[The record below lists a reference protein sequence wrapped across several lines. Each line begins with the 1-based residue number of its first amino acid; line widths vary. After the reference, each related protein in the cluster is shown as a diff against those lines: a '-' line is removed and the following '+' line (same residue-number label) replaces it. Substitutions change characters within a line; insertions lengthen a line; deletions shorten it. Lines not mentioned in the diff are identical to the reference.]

1 MDHGKN
7 NRHTKLRSIDYGPLT
22 FFISRTKQYI
32 SPMNIGM
39 IGLGD
44 MGRLY
49 AKAFSK
55 AGYAVC
61 GCDLPENRQMLED
74 DLAPFNVKLMDNG
87 HDVSRIGD
95 LIIYSVEAES
105 LGRVVAEYGPSTKY
119 GAIVAGQT
127 SVKTPEIET
136 FEKHLPADAQIIT
149 FHAMH
154 GPGFAPKGQKLILIK
169 HRADAEAYQRMLDVF
184 TAVETDIVEM
194 SDYHEH
200 DKIVADTQ
208 AVTHVGFES
217 MGTAWKEA
225 GFFPWENA
233 SYVGGIDNVK
243 ILTTLRIF
251 SYKAHVYGGLAIM
264 NPYAKQQVKR
274 YAISE
279 SELFKLMIK
288 EEEEAFRARLYRAR
302 DFVFHESRKPIMLN
316 DNVMREFALGQK
328 PEHQKP
334 NSHLSILSMVDAWYH
349 LGVNPYDNL
358 ICQTP
363 PFRLRLGIA
372 EYLFKND
379 ELLEESIVTAV
390 YDKTIRGDDLEFH
403 SAVREWSS
411 IIGYGDMEGYK
422 KHFND
427 VQAFFKGRLEEGN
440 KQSAELIRRLME

>member
-1 MDHGKN
+1 MM
-7 NRHTKLRSIDYGPLT
+7 
-22 FFISRTKQYI
+22 Q
-32 SPMNIGM
+32 IGF

-55 AGYAVC
+55 AGYTVC
-61 GCDLPENRQMLED
+61 GCDLPANRERLEAELD
-74 DLAPFNVKLMDNG
+74 PFGIKLMDDG
-87 HDVSRIGD
+87 KDVSRVSD
-95 LIIYSVEAES
+95 LIIYSVEADKLEQ
-105 LGRVVAEYGPSTKY
+105 VVGLYGPSTKY

-127 SVKTPEIET
+127 SVKHPEIAT
-136 FEKHLPADAQIIT
+136 FEKYLPADAQIIT

-154 GPGFAPKGQKLILIK
+154 GPGFEPKGQKLILIP
-169 HRADAEAYQRMLDVF
+169 HRHQADSYKRMLDLF
-184 TAVETDIVEM
+184 AAVETDIVEIA
-194 SDYHEH
+194 DYHEH

-217 MGTAWKEA
+217 MGTAWKSA

-233 SYVGGIDNVK
+233 SYIGGIDNVK

-251 SYKAHVYGGLAIM
+251 SYKAHVYAGLAIL
-264 NPYAKQQVKR
+264 NPYARQQVKQ
-274 YAISE
+274 YANSE

-288 EEEEAFRARLYRAR
+288 EEAVAFKERLYRAR

-316 DNVMREFALGQK
+316 DSVMREFSLSQNAD
-328 PEHQKP
+328 HQKP

-372 EYLFKND
+372 EYLFKNED
-379 ELLEESIVTAV
+379 LLQESIETAL

-403 SAVREWSS
+403 SAVREWSA

-422 KHFND
+422 KHFNE
-427 VQAFFKGRLEEGN
+427 VQAFFQGRLEEGN
-440 KQSAELIRRLME
+440 KQSAELIRRLMMG

>member
-1 MDHGKN
+1 MLSPFAFYLSPF
-7 NRHTKLRSIDYGPLT
+7 TLS
-22 FFISRTKQYI
+22 QYI
-32 SPMNIGM
+32 SGMNIGI

-49 AKAFSK
+49 AKAFSN
-55 AGYAVC
+55 AGYQVC
-61 GCDLPENRQMLED
+61 GCDLPANRSRLED
-74 DLAPFNVKLMDNG
+74 ELTPYGIKLLDNG
-87 HDVSRIGD
+87 HDVSRMGD
-95 LIIYSVEAES
+95 LVIYSVEADS
-105 LGRVVAEYGPSTKY
+105 LARVVAEFGASTKY

-136 FEKHLPADAQIIT
+136 FEKYLPADAQIIT

-154 GPGFAPKGQKLILIK
+154 GPGFVPEGQKLILIR
-169 HRADAEAYQRMLDVF
+169 HRADDEAYQRMVDLF
-184 TAVETDIVEM
+184 TALKTDIVEIAN
-194 SDYHEH
+194 YHEH

-233 SYVGGIDNVK
+233 SYIGGIDNVK

-251 SYKAHVYGGLAIM
+251 SYKSHVYAGLAIM
-264 NPYAKQQVKR
+264 NPYARQQVKR

-288 EEEEAFRARLYRAR
+288 EEEKLFRERLYRAR

-316 DNVMREFALGQK
+316 DQVMKEFSLGQK
-328 PEHQKP
+328 PAQQKP

-379 ELLEESIVTAV
+379 DLLEESIETAL

-440 KQSAELIRRLME
+440 KQSAELIRRLMME

>member
-1 MDHGKN
+1 
-7 NRHTKLRSIDYGPLT
+7 
-22 FFISRTKQYI
+22 
-32 SPMNIGM
+32 MNIGI

-49 AKAFSK
+49 AKAFAK
-55 AGYAVC
+55 AGYKVS
-61 GCDLPENRQMLED
+61 GCDLPENHDRLEEE
-74 DLAPFNVKLMDNG
+74 LSPLGIKILDNG
-87 HDVSRIGD
+87 KDVARTND
-95 LIIYSVEAES
+95 LIIYSVEADRLEQ
-105 LGRVVAEYGPSTKY
+105 VAAEYGPATKY

-127 SVKTPEIET
+127 SVKTPEIAI
-136 FEKHLPADAQIIT
+136 FEKYLPADAKIIT

-154 GPGFAPKGQKLILIK
+154 GPGFEPKGQKLILIP
-169 HRADAEAYQRMLDVF
+169 HRTDKAAYKRMLDLF

-194 SDYHEH
+194 ADYHEH

-217 MGTAWKEA
+217 MGTAWKSA
-225 GFFPWENA
+225 GFFPWENG

-251 SYKAHVYGGLAIM
+251 SYKAHVYAGLAIL
-264 NPYAKQQVKR
+264 NPYARQQVKR
-274 YAISE
+274 YAESE

-288 EEEEAFRARLYRAR
+288 EEETAFRDRLYRAR

-316 DNVMREFALGQK
+316 DRVMKEFSLSQN
-328 PEHQKP
+328 PELQKP

-372 EYLFKND
+372 EYLFKN
-379 ELLEESIVTAV
+379 EQLLEESIETAL

-411 IIGYGDMEGYK
+411 IINFGDMEGYK
-422 KHFND
+422 KHFNE
-427 VQAFFKGRLEEGN
+427 VQAFFSHRLEEG
-440 KQSAELIRRLME
+440 KAQSAELIRRLMME

>member
-1 MDHGKN
+1 MDSGM
-7 NRHTKLRSIDYGPLT
+7 D
-22 FFISRTKQYI
+22 ISRT
-32 SPMNIGM
+32 
-39 IGLGD
+39 
-44 MGRLY
+44 
-49 AKAFSK
+49 
-55 AGYAVC
+55 C
-61 GCDLPENRQMLED
+61 
-74 DLAPFNVKLMDNG
+74 
-87 HDVSRIGD
+87 D
-95 LIIYSVEAES
+95 LIIYSVEVDRLAT
-105 LGRVVAEYGPSTKY
+105 VVAECGSSTKY

-127 SVKTPEIET
+127 SVKTPEIAL
-136 FEKHLPADAQIIT
+136 FEKYLPGDAQIIT

-154 GPGFAPKGQKLILIK
+154 GPGFEPKGQKLILIP
-169 HRADAEAYQRMLDVF
+169 HRSTPDAYQRMYDLF
-184 TAVETDIVEM
+184 TAVETDIVEIA
-194 SDYHEH
+194 DYHEH

-217 MGTAWKEA
+217 MGTAWKAA

-233 SYVGGIDNVK
+233 SYIGGIDNVK

-251 SYKAHVYGGLAIM
+251 SYKAHVYAGLAIL
-264 NPYAKQQVKR
+264 NPYAKQQVR
-274 YAISE
+274 QYAVSE

-288 EEEEAFRARLYRAR
+288 EEAAEFRDRLYKAR

-316 DNVMREFALGQK
+316 DSVMREFSLSKDGATR
-328 PEHQKP
+328 KP

-349 LGVNPYDNL
+349 LGVNPYDNM

-372 EYLFKND
+372 EYLFKNE
-379 ELLEESIVTAV
+379 ELLEESIVTAL

-427 VQAFFKGRLEEGN
+427 VKVFFEGRLEEGN
-440 KQSAELIRRLME
+440 KQSAELIRR

>member
-1 MDHGKN
+1 
-7 NRHTKLRSIDYGPLT
+7 
-22 FFISRTKQYI
+22 
-32 SPMNIGM
+32 MNIGI

-49 AKAFSK
+49 AKAFAK
-55 AGYAVC
+55 AGYTVC
-61 GCDLPENRQMLED
+61 GCDLPANRDKLEEE
-74 DLAPFNVKLMDNG
+74 LAPYKIKIMDSG
-87 HDVSRIGD
+87 SEVSRTND
-95 LIIYSVEAES
+95 LIIYSVEADKMEQ
-105 LGRVVAEYGPSTKY
+105 VVAECGPLTKY

-127 SVKTPEIET
+127 SVKHPEITT
-136 FEKHLPADAQIIT
+136 FEKYLPADTQIVT
-149 FHAMH
+149 FHGMH
-154 GPGFAPKGQKLILIK
+154 GPGFEPDGQTLILIP
-169 HRADAEAYQRMLDVF
+169 HRATPDAYQRMYDLF
-184 TAVETDIVEM
+184 TAIGSNIVEIA
-194 SDYHEH
+194 DYHEH

-217 MGTAWKEA
+217 MGTAWKAA

-233 SYVGGIDNVK
+233 SYIGGIDNVK

-251 SYKAHVYGGLAIM
+251 SYKAHVYAGLAIL

-274 YAISE
+274 YAESE
-279 SELFKLMIK
+279 SELFKLMIR
-288 EEEEAFRARLYRAR
+288 EEAKAFRERLYRAR

-316 DNVMREFALGQK
+316 DAVMKEFSLSQK
-328 PEHQKP
+328 PEQQKP

-372 EYLFKND
+372 EYLFKNE
-379 ELLEESIVTAV
+379 ELLEESIETAL

-422 KHFND
+422 KHFNE
-427 VQAFFKGRLEEGN
+427 VQSFFQGRLEEGK
-440 KQSAELIRRLME
+440 KQSAELIRRLMME

>member
-1 MDHGKN
+1 M
-7 NRHTKLRSIDYGPLT
+7 
-22 FFISRTKQYI
+22 Q
-32 SPMNIGM
+32 IGI

-49 AKAFSK
+49 AKAFAK
-55 AGYAVC
+55 AGYTVS
-61 GCDLPENRQMLED
+61 GCDLPSNRFRLEQE
-74 DLAPFNVKLMDNG
+74 LAPYHIAVLNEGKEV
-87 HDVSRIGD
+87 VEISD
-95 LIIYSVEAES
+95 LVIYSVEAEK
-105 LGRVVAEYGPSTKY
+105 LDAVVAEFAAYTKP

-127 SVKTPEIET
+127 SVKTPEIAA
-136 FEKHLPADAQIIT
+136 FEKYLPKEAQIIT
-149 FHAMH
+149 FHGMH
-154 GPGFAPKGQKLILIK
+154 GPAFDPKGQTLILIP
-169 HRADAEAYQRMLDVF
+169 HRANEAARQQMLDLFNAIGSKV
-184 TAVETDIVEM
+184 VELA
-194 SDYHEH
+194 DYHEH

-217 MGTAWKEA
+217 MGTAWMSA

-233 SYVGGIDNVK
+233 SYIGGIDNVK

-251 SYKAHVYGGLAIM
+251 SYKAHVYAGLAIM
-264 NPYAKQQVKR
+264 NPYARQQVR
-274 YAISE
+274 QYAVSE
-279 SELFKLMIK
+279 SELFKLMIQ
-288 EEEEAFRARLYRAR
+288 EEEQAFRERLYRAR
-302 DFVFHESRKPIMLN
+302 DFVFHESRKPIMLS
-316 DNVMREFALGQK
+316 DKVMKEFSLSQNHEK
-328 PEHQKP
+328 QKP

-379 ELLEESIVTAV
+379 ELLEESIQAAL

-422 KHFND
+422 KHFNQ
-427 VQAFFKGRLEEGN
+427 VQAFFNDRLEEGK
-440 KQSAELIRRLME
+440 KQSAELIRRLMME

>member
-1 MDHGKN
+1 
-7 NRHTKLRSIDYGPLT
+7 
-22 FFISRTKQYI
+22 
-32 SPMNIGM
+32 MNIGF

-44 MGRLY
+44 MGKLY
-49 AKAFSK
+49 AKAFAK
-55 AGYAVC
+55 AGYEVC
-61 GCDLPENRQMLED
+61 GCDLPAHHEK
-74 DLAPFNVKLMDNG
+74 LAEELSPLGIIIKDNG
-87 HDVSRIGD
+87 RDVSRLCD
-95 LIIYSVEAES
+95 LIIYSVEADSMEK
-105 LGRVVAEYGPSTKY
+105 VVAECAASTKA

-127 SVKTPEIET
+127 SVKHPEIAI
-136 FEKHLPADAQIIT
+136 FEKHLPADVQIIT

-154 GPGFAPKGQKLILIK
+154 GPGFEPKGQKLILIP
-169 HRADAEAYQRMLDVF
+169 HRGSKEAYRTMYDLF
-184 TAVETDIVEM
+184 ASLETDIVEIA
-194 SDYHEH
+194 DYHEH

-217 MGTAWKEA
+217 MGTAWKAA

-233 SYVGGIDNVK
+233 SYIGGIDNVK

-251 SYKAHVYGGLAIM
+251 SYKAHVYAGLAIL
-264 NPYAKQQVKR
+264 NPYAKQQVR
-274 YAISE
+274 QYARSE

-288 EEEEAFRARLYRAR
+288 EEAKEFRERLYKAR

-316 DNVMREFALGQK
+316 DSVMREFSLADNQHLR
-328 PEHQKP
+328 KP

-372 EYLFKND
+372 EYLFKDD
-379 ELLEESIVTAV
+379 ELLEESIETAL

-403 SAVREWSS
+403 SAVREWSA

-422 KHFND
+422 KHFNE
-427 VQAFFKGRLEEGN
+427 VQAFFADRLDEG
-440 KQSAELIRRLME
+440 KTQSAELIRRLME

>member
-1 MDHGKN
+1 
-7 NRHTKLRSIDYGPLT
+7 
-22 FFISRTKQYI
+22 
-32 SPMNIGM
+32 MNIGI

-49 AKAFSK
+49 AKAFAE
-55 AGYAVC
+55 AGYKVC
-61 GCDLPENRQMLED
+61 GCDLPENRDRLEEE
-74 DLAPFNVKLMDNG
+74 LAPYDIKVMDSG
-87 HDVSRIGD
+87 KDVSRISD
-95 LIIYSVEAES
+95 LIIYSVEAD
-105 LGRVVAEYGPSTKY
+105 RMRHVVAEFGPSTKY

-127 SVKTPEIET
+127 SVKTPEINT
-136 FEKHLPADAQIIT
+136 FEQYLPADAQIIT
-149 FHAMH
+149 FHGMH
-154 GPGFAPKGQKLILIK
+154 GPGFKPKGQKLILIR
-169 HRADAEAYQRMLDVF
+169 HRSDDAAYQRMVDLF
-184 TAVETDIVEM
+184 TAIGSDIVELN
-194 SDYHEH
+194 DYHEH
-200 DKIVADTQ
+200 DKMVADTQ

-251 SYKAHVYGGLAIM
+251 SYKAHVYAGLAIL
-264 NPYAKQQVKR
+264 NPYARQQVKR
-274 YAISE
+274 YATSE

-288 EEEEAFRARLYRAR
+288 EEEAAFRARLYRAR

-316 DNVMREFALGQK
+316 DSVMREFSLSDN
-328 PEHQKP
+328 EHHRKP

-349 LGVNPYDNL
+349 LEVNPYDNL

-372 EYLFKND
+372 EYLFKNE
-379 ELLEESIVTAV
+379 ELLEESIETAL

-411 IIGYGDMEGYK
+411 IIGYGDMQGYK

-427 VQAFFKGRLEEGN
+427 VQAFFDGRLEEGN
-440 KQSAELIRRLME
+440 KQSAELIRRLMSE

>member
-1 MDHGKN
+1 MKGIFI
-7 NRHTKLRSIDYGPLT
+7 LIYGLVRNIAPH
-22 FFISRTKQYI
+22 SYI
-32 SPMNIGM
+32 SGMNIGM

-49 AKAFSK
+49 AKAFAK
-55 AGYAVC
+55 AGYTVC
-61 GCDLPENRQMLED
+61 GCDLPENRERLEEELTPLGIKVLAD
-74 DLAPFNVKLMDNG
+74 GKEVSAGADLV
-87 HDVSRIGD
+87 V
-95 LIIYSVEAES
+95 YSVEADG
-105 LGRVVAEYGPSTKY
+105 LDKVVAKYAEYTKP

-127 SVKTPEIET
+127 SVKTPEIQI
-136 FEKHLPADAQIIT
+136 FEKYLPANTHIIT
-149 FHAMH
+149 FHPMH
-154 GPGFAPKGQKLILIK
+154 GPGFQPKGQKLILVP
-169 HRADAEAYQRMLDVF
+169 HRTDAAAYQRMVDLF
-184 TAVETDIVEM
+184 TAVETDIVEVA
-194 SDYHEH
+194 DYHEH

-233 SYVGGIDNVK
+233 SYIGGIDNVK

-251 SYKAHVYGGLAIM
+251 SYKAHVYAGLAIL
-264 NPYAKQQVKR
+264 NPYAKQQVRR

-279 SELFKLMIK
+279 SELFKLMIM
-288 EEEEAFRARLYRAR
+288 EEEKAFRDRLYKAR

-316 DNVMREFALGQK
+316 DKVMKEFSLGQNH
-328 PEHQKP
+328 ELQKP

-372 EYLFKND
+372 EYLFKNE
-379 ELLEESIVTAV
+379 ELLEESIVTAL

-427 VQAFFKGRLEEGN
+427 VKVFFEGRLEEGN

>member
-1 MDHGKN
+1 MD
-7 NRHTKLRSIDYGPLT
+7 
-22 FFISRTKQYI
+22 
-32 SPMNIGM
+32 IGF

-49 AKAFSK
+49 AKAFAA
-55 AGYAVC
+55 AGYTVR
-61 GCDLPENRQMLED
+61 GCDLPANREKLEEE
-74 DLAPFNVKLMDNG
+74 LHPLGIVLMDDG
-87 HDVSRIGD
+87 KDVSRVSD
-95 LIIYSVEAES
+95 LIIYSVEADK
-105 LGRVVAEYGPSTKY
+105 LAQVVAQCGPSTKY

-127 SVKTPEIET
+127 SVKHPEIAV

-154 GPGFAPKGQKLILIK
+154 GPGFQPKGQKLILIP
-169 HRADAEAYQRMLDVF
+169 HRSDRNAYGRMLDLF
-184 TAVETDIVEM
+184 AAVGSDIVEIP
-194 SDYHEH
+194 DYHEH

-217 MGTAWKEA
+217 MGTAWKSA

-233 SYVGGIDNVK
+233 SYNGGIDNVK

-251 SYKAHVYGGLAIM
+251 SYKAHVYAGLAIL
-264 NPYAKQQVKR
+264 NPYARQQVKQ
-274 YAISE
+274 YANSE

-288 EEEEAFRARLYRAR
+288 EEEAEFRERLYKAR
-302 DFVFHESRKPIMLN
+302 DFVFHESRKPIMFN
-316 DNVMREFALGQK
+316 DKVMQEFSLAKDAG
-328 PEHQKP
+328 HQKP

-372 EYLFKND
+372 EYLFKNE
-379 ELLEESIVTAV
+379 ELLEESIQTAL

-403 SAVREWSS
+403 SAVREWSA

-422 KHFND
+422 KHFNE
-427 VQAFFKGRLEEGN
+427 VQAFFEGRLEEGN
-440 KQSAELIRRLME
+440 KQSAAMIRKLME

>member
-1 MDHGKN
+1 M
-7 NRHTKLRSIDYGPLT
+7 
-22 FFISRTKQYI
+22 Q
-32 SPMNIGM
+32 IGF

-49 AKAFSK
+49 ARAFSK
-55 AGYAVC
+55 AGYKVC
-61 GCDLPENRQMLED
+61 GCDLPANRERLEAELD
-74 DLAPFNVKLMDNG
+74 PLGIKLMDDG
-87 HDVSRIGD
+87 KDVSRVSD
-95 LIIYSVEAES
+95 LIIYSVEADKLEQ
-105 LGRVVAEYGPSTKY
+105 VVALYGPSTKY

-127 SVKTPEIET
+127 SVKHPEIAV
-136 FEKHLPADAQIIT
+136 FEKYLPTDAQIIT

-154 GPGFAPKGQKLILIK
+154 GPGFEPKGQKLILIP
-169 HRADAEAYQRMLDVF
+169 HRHTGDSYQRMLDLF
-184 TAVETDIVEM
+184 TAVETDIVEIP
-194 SDYHEH
+194 DYHEH

-217 MGTAWKEA
+217 MGTAWKSA

-233 SYVGGIDNVK
+233 SYIGGIDNVK

-251 SYKAHVYGGLAIM
+251 SYKAHVYAGLAIL
-264 NPYAKQQVKR
+264 NPYARQQVKQ
-274 YAISE
+274 YANSE

-288 EEEEAFRARLYRAR
+288 EEAAAFRERLYRAR

-316 DNVMREFALGQK
+316 DAVMREFSLSQHAHQ
-328 PEHQKP
+328 QKP

-379 ELLEESIVTAV
+379 ELLQESIETAL

-403 SAVREWSS
+403 SAVREWSA

-422 KHFND
+422 KHFNE
-427 VQAFFKGRLEEGN
+427 VQAFFTGRLEEGN
-440 KQSAELIRRLME
+440 KQSAELIRRLMEG